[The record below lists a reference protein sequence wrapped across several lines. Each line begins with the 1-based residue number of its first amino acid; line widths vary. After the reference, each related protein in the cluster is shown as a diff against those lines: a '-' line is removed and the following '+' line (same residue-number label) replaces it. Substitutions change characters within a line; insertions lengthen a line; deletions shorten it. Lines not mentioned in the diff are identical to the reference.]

1 MSKLKKITR
10 IGYPF
15 LLVILISVWQLPLS
29 PLYKYTDFVDIPT
42 MMDMANAM
50 IHGLVPFRDV
60 FEQRG
65 PYMYMINLISCL
77 PGDRMHWI
85 WVLELIN
92 FGILY
97 GIFYKTARLTVN
109 EKHGKWLACISVI
122 LIPISSTFNQGA
134 SPEEFM
140 LVPTIYLFYVILK
153 MATNNRKDPTTIEN
167 FLLGLGLSW
176 IVFIKYSNIG
186 AIATFF
192 VVYGLILLKNKHFKL
207 FGKTVL
213 TSVSGLIVGSLPAF
227 AYFGYNHAIGTFLK
241 SYFIENTGAVN
252 QSTVHLLKNMI
263 APTLVNLAST
273 ISIICIIIIPLMFG
287 MARLK
292 NYYKLLSLSA
302 VIGLAITTGMIMR
315 IGISYGL
322 ALSVIWIEL
331 ALYGYK
337 KTYRY
342 VKHAR
347 TPYKITLVIV
357 MIFTL
362 GGVLKLTNWENNSQA
377 LIGIRIITPEQY
389 HRANTLKYSTDIQQS
404 KLINTHGNGK
414 TLVFNDIPTNI
425 FTYNKEYPKFK
436 YFDQT
441 TIPYKAQP
449 VAADSQI
456 RYITKKEPKW
466 ITTRINGI
474 IAKNKPQYQ
483 KKITKLIKNG
493 KKDNSD
499 QVASITANKERAD
512 KYQSQYDILYK
523 QLATVMAQGVLPKV
537 LLKNYVLVSMGTN
550 TPISLTNHDT
560 KSVSLLFIRK
570 DDLKKYPDL
579 KPVQYTTHQ
588 YKKKYA
594 IH

>member
-15 LLVILISVWQLPLS
+15 LFVILISVWQLPLS

-42 MMDMANAM
+42 MMDMAKAM

-65 PYMYMINLISCL
+65 PYMYMLNLISCL

-109 EKHGKWLACISVI
+109 EKPSKWLACISVI
-122 LIPISSTFNQGA
+122 LISISSTFNQGA

-153 MATNNRKDPTTIEN
+153 MATNNRKDPTTVEN

-192 VVYGLILLKNKHFKL
+192 VVYGLILLKNKRFKL

-213 TSVSGLIVGSLPAF
+213 TSVSGLIIGSLPVF
-227 AYFGYNHAIGTFLK
+227 AYFGYNHAIGAFLK
-241 SYFIENTGAVN
+241 SYFIENTGA
-252 QSTVHLLKNMI
+252 TGLATGHLLKNMI
-263 APTLVNLAST
+263 VPTLVNMAST
-273 ISIICIIIIPLMFG
+273 ISIICIILIPLIFG

-292 NYYKLLSLSA
+292 NYYKLLSLST

-337 KTYRY
+337 NAYHY
-342 VKHAR
+342 ANQAR
-347 TPYKITLVIV
+347 TSYKVILIIV

-362 GGVLKLTNWENNSQA
+362 GGIFTLTNWENNSQA
-377 LIGIRIITPEQY
+377 LIGLRIITPEQY
-389 HRANTLKYSTDIQQS
+389 RRANTLKYSTDIQQS

-466 ITTRINGI
+466 ITTRIGGV
-474 IAKNKPQYQ
+474 IAKTKPQYL
-483 KKITKLIKNG
+483 KKIKKLIKNDKNPN
-493 KKDNSD
+493 KKRM
-499 QVASITANKERAD
+499 AAITANEERAN

-523 QLATVMAQGVLPKV
+523 KIDTVMAQGVLPKV
-537 LLKNYVLVSMGTN
+537 LLKNYVLISIGTN
-550 TPISLTNHDT
+550 TPISLTSHDM

-579 KPVQYTTHQ
+579 KPIQYNTSQ
-588 YKKKYA
+588 YEKSTP
-594 IH
+594 

>member
-15 LLVILISVWQLPLS
+15 LFVILISVWQLPLS

-42 MMDMANAM
+42 MMDMAKAM

-109 EKHGKWLACISVI
+109 EKPSKWLACISVI

-134 SPEEFM
+134 APEEFM

-153 MATNNRKDPTTIEN
+153 MATTNRKDPTTVEN

-192 VVYGLILLKNKHFKL
+192 VVYGLILLKNKRFKL

-213 TSVSGLIVGSLPAF
+213 TSVSGLIVGSLPVF
-227 AYFGYNHAIGTFLK
+227 AYFGYNHAIGAFLK
-241 SYFIENTGAVN
+241 SYFIENTGA
-252 QSTVHLLKNMI
+252 TGLATGHLLKNMI
-263 APTLVNLAST
+263 VPTLVNMAST
-273 ISIICIIIIPLMFG
+273 ISIICIILIPLIFG

-337 KTYRY
+337 KAYRY
-342 VKHAR
+342 AKHAK
-347 TPYKITLVIV
+347 TSYKVMLVIV
-357 MIFTL
+357 MICTL
-362 GGVLKLTNWENNSQA
+362 GGIIKLTDWENNSQA
-377 LIGIRIITPEQY
+377 LIGIRIVTPEQY
-389 HRANTLKYSTDIQQS
+389 RRANTVKYSTDIQQS

-414 TLVFNDIPTNI
+414 ILVFNDIPTNI

-449 VAADSQI
+449 IAADSQI

-466 ITTRINGI
+466 ITTRIGGI
-474 IAKNKPQYQ
+474 IAKNKSQYL
-483 KKITKLIKNG
+483 KKTKKLITIG
-493 KKDNSD
+493 KKDNTD
-499 QVASITANKERAD
+499 QMAAITANKERAD

-523 QLATVMAQGVLPKV
+523 QLDTVVAQGILPKV
-537 LLKNYVLVSMGTN
+537 LLKNYVLVSIGTN

-560 KSVSLLFIRK
+560 KPVSLLFIRK
-570 DDLKKYPDL
+570 ADLKKYPDL
-579 KPVQYTTHQ
+579 KPVQYTTYQ
-588 YKKKYA
+588 YEKKYVTD
-594 IH
+594 

>member
-15 LLVILISVWQLPLS
+15 LFVILISVWQLPLS

-42 MMDMANAM
+42 MMDMAKAM

-77 PGDRMHWI
+77 PGNSIHWV

-97 GIFYKTARLTVN
+97 ALFYKTARLTVN
-109 EKHGKWLACISVI
+109 EKHSKWLACISVI

-134 SPEEFM
+134 APEEFM

-176 IVFIKYSNIG
+176 IVFVKYSNIG

-192 VVYGLILLKNKHFKL
+192 VVYGLILLKNKRFKL

-227 AYFGYNHAIGTFLK
+227 AYFGYNHTIGVFLK
-241 SYFIENTGAVN
+241 SYFIENTGATN
-252 QSTVHLLKNMI
+252 QSVVHLLKNMI
-263 APTLVNLAST
+263 APTLVNIAST
-273 ISIICIIIIPLMFG
+273 ISIICIILIPLIFG

-292 NYYKLLSLSA
+292 NYYKLLSLSSML
-302 VIGLAITTGMIMR
+302 GLAITTGMIMR

-322 ALSVIWIEL
+322 ALSVILIEL

-337 KTYRY
+337 KMYHY

-347 TPYKITLVIV
+347 TPYKVTLVIV

-362 GGVLKLTNWENNSQA
+362 GGILKLTNWENNSQA
-377 LIGIRIITPEQY
+377 LIGIRIVTPEQY
-389 HRANTLKYSTDIQQS
+389 RRANTLKYSTDIQQS

-414 TLVFNDIPTNI
+414 ILVFNDIPTNI

-441 TIPYKAQP
+441 TIPYKSQP
-449 VAADSQI
+449 VAANSQI

-466 ITTRINGI
+466 ITTRISGI
-474 IAKNKPQYQ
+474 IAKNNTQYQ
-483 KKITKLIKNG
+483 KKIKKLSKTVKN
-493 KKDNSD
+493 DNSD
-499 QVASITANKERAD
+499 QIATITANTERSN

-523 QLATVMAQGVLPKV
+523 QLDTVIAQGVLPKV
-537 LLKNYVLVSMGTN
+537 LLKNYVLISIGTN
-550 TPISLTNHDT
+550 TLISLTNHDI
-560 KSVSLLFIRK
+560 KPVSLLFIRK

-579 KPVQYTTHQ
+579 KPVHYMKVQ
-588 YKKKYA
+588 YKKSMS
-594 IH
+594 